1 MTSESTPG
9 RHGVADVSRLCRAI
23 LTEWT
28 TADDPM
34 TSPLIRE
41 LFEEARTKYPG
52 KSLLMMAS
60 TVIVLARRLEAARAR
75 SGVTAAKL
83 LADMRRHRKALGDT
97 PALIDACM
105 DIVDTAALD
114 ERDQVKLDRQIKHAA
129 ELSGS
134 YSLAALTSIALKFAT
149 DVVTYS
155 QGRYGDELDVF
166 RELFA
171 QDEQELFRL
180 GES

>member
-1 MTSESTPG
+1 MTSDPNPG
-9 RHGVADVSRLCRAI
+9 RQDVADVSRLCRAI

-52 KSLLMMAS
+52 DSLLMMAS
-60 TVIVLARRLEAARAR
+60 IVVALSRRLEAAMAR
-75 SGVTAAKL
+75 QGKVATQL
-83 LADMRRHRKALGDT
+83 LADMRRHRKSLGDT
-97 PALIDACM
+97 PELIDACM
-105 DIVDTAALD
+105 DIVDTAALHD
-114 ERDQVKLDRQIKHAA
+114 RDQAKLDRQIKHAA
-129 ELSGS
+129 QLSGA
-134 YSLAALTSIALKFAT
+134 YALAALTSITLKFAT

-155 QGRYGDELDVF
+155 QGRYSDELDVF

-171 QDEQELFRL
+171 QDEQELFRR